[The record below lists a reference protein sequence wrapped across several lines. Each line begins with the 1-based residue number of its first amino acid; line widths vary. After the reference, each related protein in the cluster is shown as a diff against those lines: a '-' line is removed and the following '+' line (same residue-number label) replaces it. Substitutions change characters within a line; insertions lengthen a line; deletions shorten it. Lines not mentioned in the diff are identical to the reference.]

1 MEYTTQSCRNL
12 VPQASK
18 AWLSSAPGGSGR
30 LERPPRAVPG
40 PVPAAA
46 RNGTYY
52 IP

>member
-18 AWLSSAPGGSGR
+18 AWLSSAPGGSGP
-30 LERPPRAVPG
+30 LERPPRS
-40 PVPAAA
+40 VPAAA